1 MAISLGT
8 GLALAGAGSLI
19 GGMAA
24 GKGAAR
30 AGASAADAQLEA
42 ARLGALASAF
52 KPVGITTRFSRSNF
66 EMGTDPETGLPIVE
80 SAGYEL
86 VPELAALQDQLLGAA
101 PGALGRGLDAY
112 GRIAPLEGAAQG
124 LFGLGSQYLGE
135 SPEAVRQRYIN
146 QQTAL
151 LDPIRQREEERLGA
165 GVFGRG
171 RAGLNIGDIGQPE
184 LFSLAQARR
193 QQDLQLGAA
202 AEQAAQQQ
210 INFGQGLFGQGASL
224 LGQVPAYEVA
234 ALSPFQQQL
243 AAAQGIEALGQAPLD
258 IGAQLG
264 GRQAQAGQAG
274 GALLAQGG
282 AGAAQTRLQGQLA
295 GMGAQY
301 GALQDVLGMFGNPM
315 LYSGGGG
322 GGFGASG
329 GYGMGAL
336 GYGLGFGINPMGQ
349 QAQMLASQW
358 D

>member
-1 MAISLGT
+1 MAISTGL
-8 GLALAGAGSLI
+8 GLALAGGGALL

-24 GKGAAR
+24 GR
-30 AGASAADAQLEA
+30 GASSAGRSAAAAQLEA
-42 ARLGALASAF
+42 ARLGAQAGAF
-52 KPVGITTRFSRSNF
+52 RPVGITTRFGQSQF
-66 EMGTDPETGLPIVE
+66 VTETDPATGLPVLKE
-80 SAGYEL
+80 AGYT
-86 VPELAALQDQLLGAA
+86 VSPELAALQDQLLGAA
-101 PGALGRGLDAY
+101 TGALGRGLDAY
-112 GRIAPLEGAAQG
+112 SRIAPLEGAAQG
-124 LFGLGSQYLGE
+124 LFDLGAGYLAE
-135 SPEAVRQRYIN
+135 SPEQARQRYIQ

-151 LDPIRQREEERLGA
+151 LDPIRQREEQRLGQS
-165 GVFGRG
+165 VFGRG

-184 LFSLAQARR
+184 LFSLASARR

-210 INFGQGLFGQGASL
+210 IQFGQGLFGAGADL

-234 ALSPFQQQL
+234 ALSPVQQQL

-264 GRQAQAGQAG
+264 GRSAQAGQFG

-301 GALQDVLGMFGNPM
+301 GALKDVLGMFSNPM

-322 GGFGASG
+322 AGGAGYFGGLS
-329 GYGMGAL
+329 YPGMMSA
-336 GYGLGFGINPMGQ
+336 PS
-349 QAQMLASQW
+349 SQFSIYSPGVKL
-358 D
+358 